1 MADIAVIF
9 HWRPADMDAM
19 TASELLSW
27 REQAA
32 VRSGNTS

>member
-1 MADIAVIF
+1 
-9 HWRPADMDAM
+9 M